1 MSNFYNTLNL
11 PNDLVTQYEKRGNTQ
26 KEFVYQLFL
35 INKQLSRVDLLNVL
49 PTLKRN
55 ISESSISRCLTDLKT
70 EGRVMITPNKKEGKH
85 GVKNSIY
92 EIINNPGPI
101 KKIGNN
107 RTIKLSNEEIRYLK
121 EYLPNIDIAN
131 SIKKKLP

>member
-11 PNDLVTQYEKRGNTQ
+11 PKDLVTQYEQRGNTQ
-26 KEFVYQLFL
+26 KEFIYQLFL

-55 ISESSISRCLTDLKT
+55 IASSSISRCLTDLKT

-92 EIINNPGPI
+92 ELINNPGQI
-101 KKIGNN
+101 KKISNN
-107 RTIKLSNEEIRYLK
+107 RNIKLSQEQIRFLK
-121 EYLPNIDIAN
+121 EHLPDCDIAN